1 MADQKFTRCPG
12 CATVFRV
19 TPEQLALREGQVRCG
34 HCRAVFDANSHLV
47 SVEVRAPE
55 DEEPDELLSGR
66 PTVTLRDSR
75 ALQSVVEPGSPGSAA
90 AGVLA
95 GIDAGTAASIPVQT
109 SAAAVPEDG
118 DTTPPAS
125 TAIATEESAGGPAI
139 ASDPTL
145 PGVAD
150 AELDATA
157 AEPEV
162 AEAGPEVVEPEPE
175 VAEAGP
181 EVVEP
186 EPEVAGAKPDV
197 DTDHGAAQAPVDL
210 AELEAARAALRRRAP
225 RPRSGN
231 VFYAFAILL
240 LVVGLGAQALL
251 EFHDSLA
258 ARVPRLA
265 PVLASA
271 CRWLSCTIRPMRN
284 NSALSIEGSDLQA
297 DPAHEG
303 LLILTATVR
312 NRSAYALAYPYLE
325 LTLTDAS
332 DQTVV
337 RRAFAPS
344 EYLPGNVD
352 RDAGIAGNH
361 EQLVRLFIDASTS
374 NQAGYRLYLF
384 YP

>member
-47 SVEVRAPE
+47 SVEVRALE
-55 DEEPDELLSGR
+55 DEAPDELLGGR

-75 ALQSVVEPGSPGSAA
+75 ALQSVVEPGSPAVASDVALPEVAAGESGEAEATPDATDAPPEDAVAQPEVAVAQPEVAAGAAAA
-90 AGVLA
+90 AGR
-95 GIDAGTAASIPVQT
+95 GSASPQ
-109 SAAAVPEDG
+109 DM
-118 DTTPPAS
+118 
-125 TAIATEESAGGPAI
+125 
-139 ASDPTL
+139 
-145 PGVAD
+145 
-150 AELDATA
+150 
-157 AEPEV
+157 
-162 AEAGPEVVEPEPE
+162 
-175 VAEAGP
+175 
-181 EVVEP
+181 
-186 EPEVAGAKPDV
+186 
-197 DTDHGAAQAPVDL
+197 

-231 VFYAFAILL
+231 AFYVFAILM
-240 LVVGLGAQALL
+240 LVAGLGAQALL

-258 ARVPRLA
+258 ARLPRLT

-284 NSALSIEGSDLQA
+284 TSALSIEGSDLQA
-297 DPAHEG
+297 DPAHQG

-332 DQTVV
+332 DQVVV

-344 EYLPGNVD
+344 EYLGAKVMD

>member
-47 SVEVRAPE
+47 SVEVRALE
-55 DEEPDELLSGR
+55 DEASDELLGGR

-75 ALQSVVEPGSPGSAA
+75 ALQSVAEPGSPA
-90 AGVLA
+90 V
-95 GIDAGTAASIPVQT
+95 ASDV
-109 SAAAVPEDG
+109 AVPEV
-118 DTTPPAS
+118 A
-125 TAIATEESAGGPAI
+125 AEESGAAEATPDAMN
-139 ASDPTL
+139 AP
-145 PGVAD
+145 PEVA
-150 AELDATA
+150 A

-162 AEAGPEVVEPEPE
+162 AA
-175 VAEAGP
+175 A
-181 EVVEP
+181 
-186 EPEVAGAKPDV
+186 EPEVAGAEPEV
-197 DTDHGAAQAPVDL
+197 DTGAAAAGRASASPQDM

-231 VFYAFAILL
+231 AFYLFAILL
-240 LVVGLGAQALL
+240 LVAGLGAQALL

-258 ARVPRLA
+258 ARIPRLTPA
-265 PVLASA
+265 LASA

-284 NSALSIEGSDLQA
+284 TSALSIEGSDLQA
-297 DPAHEG
+297 DPAHRG

-312 NRSAYALAYPYLE
+312 NRSTYALAYPHLE

-332 DQTVV
+332 DQVVV

-344 EYLPGNVD
+344 EYLGAKVD

>member
-47 SVEVRAPE
+47 SVEVRALE
-55 DEEPDELLSGR
+55 DEASDELLGGR

-75 ALQSVVEPGSPGSAA
+75 ALQSVVEPGSPAVASDVALPEVAA
-90 AGVLA
+90 AAIRGA
-95 GIDAGTAASIPVQT
+95 RRTRGRCGGARGRCAE
-109 SAAAVPEDG
+109 PE
-118 DTTPPAS
+118 
-125 TAIATEESAGGPAI
+125 
-139 ASDPTL
+139 
-145 PGVAD
+145 VA
-150 AELDATA
+150 A

-162 AEAGPEVVEPEPE
+162 AAAEPE
-175 VAEAGP
+175 VAAA
-181 EVVEP
+181 
-186 EPEVAGAKPDV
+186 EPEVAAAEPEVAAAEPEV
-197 DTDHGAAQAPVDL
+197 DTGAAAAAGSGSASPQDM

-231 VFYAFAILL
+231 AFYVFAILL
-240 LVVGLGAQALL
+240 LVAGLGAQALL

-258 ARVPRLA
+258 ARIPRLT
-265 PVLASA
+265 PLLASA

-284 NSALSIEGSDLQA
+284 TSALSIEGSDLQA
-297 DPAHEG
+297 DPAHRG

-312 NRSAYALAYPYLE
+312 NRSTYALAYPHLE

-332 DQTVV
+332 DQVVV

-344 EYLPGNVD
+344 EYLGAKVD